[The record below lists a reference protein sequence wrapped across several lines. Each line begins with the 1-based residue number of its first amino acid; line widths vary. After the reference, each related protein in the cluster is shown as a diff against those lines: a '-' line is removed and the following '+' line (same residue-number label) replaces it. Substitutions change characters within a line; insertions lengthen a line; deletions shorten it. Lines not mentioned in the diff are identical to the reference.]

1 MANKHSGE
9 CPYCSQVVTPVLLQE
24 NTVRRDVCECPECK
38 KQLLICRTPGCQNY
52 AKGGDIY
59 DDELCPSC
67 TASLTSGIGEVVK
80 WGAMAAAGVIAT
92 ALVSKKED

>member
-1 MANKHSGE
+1 M
-9 CPYCSQVVTPVLLQE
+9 LLQE